1 MIVIL
6 VVVAVLTLAVFVFAL
21 SSAARLKRRGD
32 AAWYAQRERER
43 RFDDLGRERLGA

>member
-1 MIVIL
+1 MFVAIL
-6 VVVAVLTLAVFVFAL
+6 IAVAVLTLAVFVFAL

-32 AAWYAQRERER
+32 AAWYAQCERE